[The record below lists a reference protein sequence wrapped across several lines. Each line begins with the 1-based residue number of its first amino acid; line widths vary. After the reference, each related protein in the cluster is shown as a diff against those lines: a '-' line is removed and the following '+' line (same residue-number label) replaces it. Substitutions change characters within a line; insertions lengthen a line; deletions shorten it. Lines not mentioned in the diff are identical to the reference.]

1 MDELINKAKTL
12 SEALPY
18 IREFYGKTIVIKY
31 GGSINSHE
39 LNSFARD
46 VVLMK
51 YVGMNPVIV
60 HGGGPQIGDYLSK
73 LGLDMEFI
81 AGLRVTTDEV
91 MEVAQMVLV
100 GKVGQD
106 IISAI
111 NHLGGTA
118 VGVSGNE
125 GKLIMAKKLNIKK
138 FAKENGIKIPA
149 NADVGHVG
157 EVEAINPG
165 LIDTLDKS
173 GYIPVIAPIGFDE
186 QGNSYNINAD
196 HVAGKVAGALDAEK
210 FIILT
215 NVAGIMSRK
224 KELISTLHE
233 KEAKKL
239 IRNQVISKGMIP
251 KVICAVN
258 ALDEGVKKVHMI
270 DGTKE
275 HSLLLEVFTDKGI
288 GTEIVI

>member
-51 YVGMNPVIV
+51 YVGMNPVVI

-73 LGLDMEFI
+73 LGIDTEFI
-81 AGLRVTTDEV
+81 AGLRVTTDIV

-100 GKVGQD
+100 GKVNQD
-106 IISAI
+106 IITAI
-111 NHLGGTA
+111 NLLGGTA
-118 VGVSGNE
+118 VGVSGKE
-125 GKLIMAKKLNIKK
+125 GKLITAKKLDIKK

-149 NADVGHVG
+149 KSDVGHVG
-157 EVEAINPG
+157 EVVSINPG
-165 LIDTLDKS
+165 LIETLDNS

-196 HVAGKVAGALDAEK
+196 HVAGKVAGALNAEK

-215 NVAGIMSRK
+215 NVPGILNK
-224 KELISTLHE
+224 KKQLISTLHE
-233 KEAKKL
+233 KEVKKL
-239 IRNQVISKGMIP
+239 TRSNVISKGMIP
-251 KVICAVN
+251 KVICAIN
-258 ALDEGVKKVHMI
+258 ALNEGVKKVHMI

-288 GTEIVI
+288 GTQILI

>member
-1 MDELINKAKTL
+1 MNELINKAKTL

-51 YVGMNPVIV
+51 YVGMNPVVI

-73 LGLDMEFI
+73 LGIDTEFI
-81 AGLRVTTDEV
+81 AGLRVTTDIV

-100 GKVGQD
+100 GKVNQD
-106 IISAI
+106 IITAI
-111 NHLGGTA
+111 NLLGGTA
-118 VGVSGNE
+118 VGVSGKE
-125 GKLIMAKKLNIKK
+125 GKLITAEKLDINK

-149 NADVGHVG
+149 KADVGHVG
-157 EVEAINPG
+157 EVVYINPR
-165 LIDTLDKS
+165 LIETLDNS

-196 HVAGKVAGALDAEK
+196 HVAGKVAGALNAEK

-215 NVAGIMSRK
+215 NVPGILNKK

-233 KEAKKL
+233 KEVKKL
-239 IRNQVISKGMIP
+239 IRSNVISKGMIP
-251 KVICAVN
+251 KVICAIN
-258 ALDEGVKKVHMI
+258 ALNEGVKKVHMI

-288 GTEIVI
+288 GTQILI

>member
-1 MDELINKAKTL
+1 MNELINKAKTL

-51 YVGMNPVIV
+51 YVGMNPVVI

-73 LGLDMEFI
+73 LGIDTEFI
-81 AGLRVTTDEV
+81 AGLRVTTDIV

-100 GKVGQD
+100 GKVNQD
-106 IISAI
+106 IITAI
-111 NHLGGTA
+111 NLLGGTA
-118 VGVSGNE
+118 VGVSGKE
-125 GKLIMAKKLNIKK
+125 GKLITAEKLDIKK

-149 NADVGHVG
+149 KADVGHVG
-157 EVEAINPG
+157 EVVYINPR
-165 LIDTLDKS
+165 LIETLDNS

-196 HVAGKVAGALDAEK
+196 HVAGKVAGALNAEK

-215 NVAGIMSRK
+215 NVPGILNKK

-233 KEAKKL
+233 KEVKKL
-239 IRNQVISKGMIP
+239 IRSNVISKGMIP
-251 KVICAVN
+251 KVICAIN
-258 ALDEGVKKVHMI
+258 ALNEGVKKVHMI

-288 GTEIVI
+288 GTQILI